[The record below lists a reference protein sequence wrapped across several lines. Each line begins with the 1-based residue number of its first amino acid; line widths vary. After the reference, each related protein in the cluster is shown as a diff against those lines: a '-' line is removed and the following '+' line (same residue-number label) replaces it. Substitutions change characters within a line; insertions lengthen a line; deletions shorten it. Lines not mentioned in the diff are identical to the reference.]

1 MSTRRILLLICIVSI
16 SAQTA
21 NAGPSNRNAQQGP
34 SQSNVPVNLN
44 GFEAPLPGVAQ
55 HSSDL
60 TVSATG
66 QINFKE
72 IDAVPQVGPIFN
84 GVSCAGCHSQ
94 PAIGGGG
101 LFINE
106 LRGRDNFAP
115 VRVHSLAVGN
125 LSGAGRQAQA
135 DTTIFAEGVR
145 AEPVGCQI
153 TVPGC
158 QPSACQ

>member
-21 NAGPSNRNAQQGP
+21 NAGPQKKKQKQGP

-60 TVSATG
+60 NVSATG

-72 IDAVPQVGPIFN
+72 IDALPQVGPIMN
-84 GVSCAGCHSQ
+84 GVSCAGCHSK
-94 PAIGGGG
+94 PEIAGGGFFTTKFG
-101 LFINE
+101 GAKNIN
-106 LRGRDNFAP
+106 L
-115 VRVHSLAVGN
+115 
-125 LSGAGRQAQA
+125 
-135 DTTIFAEGVR
+135 
-145 AEPVGCQI
+145 C
-153 TVPGC
+153 
-158 QPSACQ
+158 